1 MSEKQTA
8 KQNNQDNQKNPAG
21 GKLSRAEYGRI
32 LLQNGMIPDAVTLSE
47 MNISRTEAQLIIARA
62 RINKI

>member
-8 KQNNQDNQKNPAG
+8 NQNKNNQKNPARE
-21 GKLSRAEYGRI
+21 KLSRAEYGRI

-47 MNISRTEAQLIIARA
+47 MNISRAEAQLIIARA

>member
-8 KQNNQDNQKNPAG
+8 NQNNQDNQKNPARE
-21 GKLSRAEYGRI
+21 KLSRAEYGRI

-47 MNISRTEAQLIIARA
+47 MNISRAEAQLIIARA